1 MPRVAGVDP
10 GTVSFDLCVL
20 QDGEPVV
27 EQVFDTGSLSRE
39 CNPPH
44 SPPNHHP
51 LLNALQR
58 HGPYDLIYGP
68 SGYGLPL
75 VAAGDVGERELAEM
89 VLVRPDER
97 GRDTGVGGM
106 RSLLRALARSGL
118 PIVFGP
124 GVIHLP
130 SVPSHRKYNRIDLG
144 TADKVCAAACAIV
157 DQSRRR
163 AIAAG
168 ETAMVLL
175 ELGGAFTAALAIAD
189 GQIVDGVGGS
199 SGPLGVRAAGA
210 LDGELAYLLAP
221 VLGKHTLFT
230 GGALDPTG
238 ALQIADLAALWAS
251 PAHAEGWTALLEA
264 AAKAVR
270 ALLVSLPA
278 PHEIVVSG
286 RLARVPELVAALASS
301 LGDIAPVIAL
311 RPRRASAAAHGGAL
325 LADAL
330 AGGRHAILADVL
342 RLREASGT
350 ALDHVRV
357 AGAETIALG

>member
-20 QDGEPVV
+20 HDGEPVL
-27 EQVFDTGSLSRE
+27 ERVFETGPLSE
-39 CNPPH
+39 ESEPT
-44 SPPNHHP
+44 HP
-51 LLNALQR
+51 LLQALVR
-58 HGPYDLIYGP
+58 HGPYDLVYGP

-75 VAAGDVGERELAEM
+75 VAAADVGERELAEM
-89 VLVRPDER
+89 VLVRPDESR
-97 GRDTGVGGM
+97 ADTGVGGL
-106 RSLLRALARSGL
+106 RSLLRALVSSDL
-118 PIVFGP
+118 PVVFGP

-130 SVPSHRKYNRIDLG
+130 SVPRYRKYNRIDLG
-144 TADKVCAAACAIV
+144 TADKVCAAAY
-157 DQSRRR
+157 
-163 AIAAG
+163 AIAGQSVRLEIAPR

-221 VLGKHTLFT
+221 ALTKQTLFT

-238 ALQIADLAALWAS
+238 ALPITDLAALWFS
-251 PAHAEGWTALLEA
+251 PAHADGWTALLEA

-270 ALLVSLPA
+270 GLVVSVPA

-286 RLARVPELVAALASS
+286 RLARLPAVVAALASS
-301 LGDIAPVIAL
+301 LGDIAPVVAL
-311 RPRRASAAAHGGAL
+311 VPGRASAAAHGGAL

-330 AGGRHAILADVL
+330 AGGRNAVLADVL
-342 RLREASGT
+342 RLREASGSV
-350 ALDHVRV
+350 LDHLRV
-357 AGAETIALG
+357 ARAGTIELG